1 MKSYSDISYRYIKEN
16 KKRTIL
22 TILGITLATVLLFA
36 IGTFLFSL
44 RDSLLDTYRAEGNY
58 EFILVDLDKEQ
69 TDKLIKNAE
78 IKDSFISA
86 SEKESSI
93 YSIEGIDNEELTATI
108 TRDSNDYY
116 NNVLHP
122 EIREGRL
129 PKTKNEAIISTQEAK
144 AINAKVNSTFNIL
157 DSEGNKQSIKIVG
170 IYKTEIYM
178 SSNKNIQFIQT
189 LDKMKDDYT
198 YNVYVNLNSDKNKQ
212 EIIDNVIDKCNISD
226 KSKQTNSIILYLTG
240 NGSDEATST
249 AIRNIAIFV
258 IAIIII
264 CTITV
269 VYNSFN
275 ISVIERIR
283 YFGILKAI
291 GASGKQIKRII
302 YKEGIIMGLISLP
315 LGCLVGFLALKFG
328 TMIFLKNE
336 FLMMDL
342 KIRFYPIII
351 LFTLVVIA
359 ITIWLSLLAP
369 ARKAKKISAVTAM
382 RSGNEIKVGKI
393 KKRKN
398 RIIGKLFGIE
408 GSIAYKNIRRTPFRF
423 IITVLALTISIVM
436 FNVFYGFMD
445 YAKQIIVQQTQYIPF
460 DAQLSKE
467 GDEQFTSD
475 ELNKIKEHNYSKE
488 MNEYYTKT
496 ASYLL
501 ENDKFNEEYNK
512 ETSYQGKGNE
522 LIPGYSQV
530 SAEIYA
536 CKDASDLECAKKYI
550 TEGKIDNEKFQ
561 NNGVILYDGIQIRDK
576 DGNKKSYRIT
586 NYKVGDKIK
595 IGKNINFDENGNVT
609 SETSNDDNFY
619 EVEVMAICNKDPF
632 QGGVRYG
639 EIAIMY
645 SDKTYNSLVESV
657 NPNTINFTFD
667 GDKGR
672 EKQLDYYAANSEK
685 LGFIYMDLTDQVKQ
699 INSFYNQMEF
709 FVYCFIIAITI
720 ISVVNIFN
728 TISTNLL
735 LRKKEFSTMK
745 AIGMT
750 KKQLRKSI
758 ILEGTLY
765 GIIAAI
771 FGGILSVGL
780 LYVLISIGGGLID
793 VEYHFGFIAFI
804 LSILVAIIITY
815 ISTLIPLRKIS
826 KTTIVEGISGD
837 E

>member
-1 MKSYSDISYRYIKEN
+1 MKSYSDISYRYIEEN

-44 RDSLLDTYRAEGNY
+44 RDSLLDAYRADGNY
-58 EFILVDLDKEQ
+58 EFILSDLDKEKSE
-69 TDKLIKNAE
+69 KLIKNAE
-78 IKDSFISA
+78 IKDSFINA
-86 SEKESSI
+86 SENDTI
-93 YSIEGIDNEELTATI
+93 YSIEEINNQEITASI
-108 TRDSNDYY
+108 TRVSSEYY
-116 NNVLHP
+116 NNILNP
-122 EIREGRL
+122 KIREGRL

-144 AINAKVNSTFNIL
+144 AINAKINSTFNIV
-157 DSEGNKQSIKIVG
+157 DSEGNKQSVKIVG
-170 IYKTEIYM
+170 IYKTETYISGY
-178 SSNKNIQFIQT
+178 NNITFIET
-189 LDKMKDDYT
+189 LDRMKNNYDYT
-198 YNVYVNLNSDKNKQ
+198 VFVNLKSDKNKQ
-212 EIIDNVIDKCNISD
+212 EIIKNVMKKCNIEE
-226 KSKQTNSIILYLTG
+226 KSMQGNSFILYLTG
-240 NGSDEATST
+240 NGSDEITSK
-249 AIRNIAIFV
+249 AIANIAIFV
-258 IAIIII
+258 IAIIIV

-315 LGCLVGFLALKFG
+315 LGCLIGFLALKFG
-328 TMIFLKNE
+328 TMLFLDNE
-336 FLMMDL
+336 FLSMDL

-351 LFTLVVIA
+351 LFTLLVLSV
-359 ITIWLSLLAP
+359 TIWLSLLAP

-423 IITVLALTISIVM
+423 IITVIALTISIVM

-445 YAKQIIVQQTQYIPF
+445 YAKQIITQQVQFVPF
-460 DAQLSKE
+460 DAQLNKE
-467 GDEQFTSD
+467 GYEQFTAD
-475 ELNKIKEHNYSKE
+475 EISEIKEHNYSKE
-488 MNEYYTKT
+488 MKEYYSKT
-496 ASYLL
+496 SSCLL

-512 ETSYQGKGNE
+512 ETGYQGKGVE
-522 LIPGYSQV
+522 LIPGYSEV
-530 SAEIYA
+530 TTGMYS
-536 CKDASDLECAKKYI
+536 CKNTSDLEFANKYVV
-550 TEGKIDNEKFQ
+550 EGKIDNEKFQ

-595 IGKNINFDENGNVT
+595 ISKSINCDENGNAT
-609 SETSNDDNFY
+609 AETRNENNFY
-619 EVEVMAICNKDPF
+619 EVEIMAICNKDPF
-632 QGGVRYG
+632 QGGVSYG
-639 EIAIMY
+639 QISIIY

-657 NPNTINFTFD
+657 NPNVIDFTFD
-667 GDKGR
+667 DDEGR
-672 EKQLDYYAANSEK
+672 EKQLDYYAENAEK
-685 LGFIYMDLTDQVKQ
+685 LGFNYIDMTDQVKE
-699 INSFYNQMEF
+699 INTFYNQMEF

-735 LRKKEFSTMK
+735 LRRKEFSTMK

-771 FGGILSVGL
+771 FGGIISIGL
-780 LYVLISIGGGLID
+780 LYFLIKIGGGLID
-793 VEYHFGFIAFI
+793 VEYHFGFGAFI
-804 LSILVAIIITY
+804 LSIIVAILITY
-815 ISTLIPLRKIS
+815 ISTLVPLRKIS

>member
-44 RDSLLDTYRAEGNY
+44 RDSLLDTYRDEGNY

-86 SEKESSI
+86 SENESSI

-108 TRDSNDYY
+108 TRDSSDYY

-198 YNVYVNLNSDKNKQ
+198 YNVYVNLKSDKNKQ
-212 EIIDNVIDKCNISD
+212 EIIDNVMDKCNISD
-226 KSKQTNSIILYLTG
+226 KSKETNSMILYLTG
-240 NGSDEATST
+240 NGSDEVTSK

-315 LGCLVGFLALKFG
+315 LGCIVGFLALKFG

-351 LFTLVVIA
+351 LFTLLVIA

-398 RIIGKLFGIE
+398 RIIGKVFGIE

-467 GDEQFTSD
+467 GNQQFTSD
-475 ELNKIKEHNYSKE
+475 ELKKIREHNYSKE
-488 MNEYYTKT
+488 MKEYYTKI
-496 ASYLL
+496 ASCLL
-501 ENDKFNEEYNK
+501 ENDKFNDEYNK
-512 ETSYQGKGNE
+512 ETTYQGKGDE

-530 SAEIYA
+530 TAGIYA

-561 NNGVILYDGIQIRDK
+561 DNGVILYDGIQVRDK

-595 IGKNINFDENGNVT
+595 ISKNINYDENGNVT
-609 SETSNDDNFY
+609 SETSNEDNFY

-632 QGGVRYG
+632 QGSARYG
-639 EIAIMY
+639 QIAIMY

-667 GDKGR
+667 DDKSR
-672 EKQLDYYAANSEK
+672 EKQLDYYAENAEK
-685 LGFIYMDLTDQVKQ
+685 LGFVYGDLTDQVKQ

-750 KKQLRKSI
+750 KGQLRKSI

-765 GIIAAI
+765 GIIAAV

-793 VEYHFGFIAFI
+793 VEYHFGFVAFI
-804 LSILVAIIITY
+804 LSIIVAILITY

-826 KTTIVEGISGD
+826 KETIVEGISGD